1 MRLYGIAKASAAT
14 PRLIAAAA
22 REVARADRGGTITAA
37 VYQIVGALAALGV
50 VAAGKLTFDAL
61 LQPERATLGLTASLL
76 ALAFM
81 TALSGSVGALQT
93 QQHRLL
99 GERVSQRVWDR
110 LLDTTARADLVTYES
125 SGFATAFER
134 VQQNALTRPFAVTTA
149 LLGLTGSLL
158 GVVAMSA
165 VLIGVEP
172 LLVPILLAAGLPA
185 VLLSRWASRTEFAF
199 AHRLTA
205 FFRRRNYL
213 RQLLTQRP
221 FAAELRAFDS
231 TGPLRARHRGL
242 NDEINSAL
250 RAQVRRRQLIAALT
264 TLGVAVA
271 LAAALL
277 AIVDLVRR
285 GRIDLPEAGAAAIA
299 VRLLSGQLN
308 TMFTSVGGLIE
319 SAPFL
324 ADLERFVASGPP
336 APPVGDKRPLTDG
349 IVLRDVTFRYPEQD
363 RAALDSVDIEIGAG
377 EVVALVGENGSGKT
391 TLAKIVAGLYQPDTG
406 TRHWDGAE
414 VPAPDVRASV
424 TVIFQDF
431 VRYQMSLR
439 DNITISDGSR
449 EPNEDAVA
457 EAAQRAG
464 VARAARELADG
475 HDTMLGRDLDEGVDL
490 SGGQWQRVA
499 LARALYRDTALVVL
513 DEPTAALDPRAE
525 HELFADVR
533 AMLGGRAA
541 LLISHRFSSTRM
553 ADRIYVLDGGR
564 VAECGTHDEL
574 MTRAGQ
580 YAELYRLQS
589 SAYR

>member
-1 MRLYGIAKASAAT
+1 MNRIIRASVAT
-14 PRLIAAAA
+14 PRLVASAA
-22 REVARADRGGTITAA
+22 REVGRADRPGTITAA
-37 VYQIVGALAALGV
+37 AFQIVGALGALGV

-61 LQPERATLGLTASLL
+61 LEPGQAAIGLTPALLLL
-76 ALAFM
+76 ALM

-110 LLDTTARADLVTYES
+110 IIDTTAGADVIAYES
-125 SGFATAFER
+125 SGFATALER
-134 VQQNALTRPFAVTTA
+134 IQQNAVTRPFAVTTS
-149 LLGLTGSLL
+149 LLGLTGGLL
-158 GVVAMSA
+158 GVTAMSA

-205 FFRRRNYL
+205 SYRRRHYL

-221 FAAELRAFDS
+221 FAAELRAFNS
-231 TGPLRARHRGL
+231 AGPLRERHRSMNREVTAGL
-242 NDEINSAL
+242 
-250 RAQVRRRQLIAALT
+250 RGQVRRRQLIAALT
-264 TLGVAVA
+264 TVGVAVA
-271 LAAALL
+271 LTAALL
-277 AIVDLVRR
+277 AIVELVRR

-308 TMFTSVGGLIE
+308 TLFTSVGGLLE

-324 ADLERFVASGPP
+324 ADLERFIASVPP
-336 APPVGDKRPLTDG
+336 TPPPGRKQA
-349 IVLRDVTFRYPEQD
+349 LRERVSLREVSFRYPEQD
-363 RAALDSVDIEIGAG
+363 RPAVDSVDIEIGAG

-391 TLAKIVAGLYQPDTG
+391 TLAKIVAGLYEPDTG
-406 TRHWDGAE
+406 TRRWDGLAL
-414 VPAPDVRASV
+414 PPGDVRASV

-439 DNITISDGSR
+439 DNITISDGGR
-449 EPNEDAVA
+449 PGNEGAVVDAA
-457 EAAQRAG
+457 RRAG
-464 VARAARELADG
+464 VLRTSRELSG
-475 HDTMLGRDLDEGVDL
+475 GLDTMLGRDLDEGVDL

-513 DEPTAALDPRAE
+513 DEPAAALDPRAE
-525 HELFADVR
+525 HELFTDVR

-553 ADRIYVLDGGR
+553 ADRIYVMDAGR
-564 VAECGTHDEL
+564 VVEAGTHDEL
-574 MTRAGQ
+574 MARAGQ
-580 YAELYRLQS
+580 YAELYQLQS